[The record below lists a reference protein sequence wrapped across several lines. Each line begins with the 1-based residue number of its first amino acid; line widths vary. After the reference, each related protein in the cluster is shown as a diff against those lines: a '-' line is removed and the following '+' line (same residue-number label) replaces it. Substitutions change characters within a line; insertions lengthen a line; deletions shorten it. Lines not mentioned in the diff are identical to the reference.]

1 MINTYENYREMKA
14 REIGYFDY
22 DVSSKDVRNGLKGK
36 EQVK

>member
-22 DVSSKDVRNGLKGK
+22 DVSNKVVSVLEDGK
-36 EQVK
+36 PQVK